1 MVMPPEG
8 ERRDNDDVPHC
19 CFDDWAS
26 SNADRVR
33 KGQGSPIVGAMLDQ
47 LEAAGLADRTLLD
60 IGCGAGELALGAIDR
75 GASRVRGVDLGPG
88 AIDTARA
95 LADERGLWD
104 RTTFEVLDGSRSDLG
119 TADVVAL
126 SRVVCCYPDP
136 RGLVDNASRAA
147 QGVLAYSAPI
157 DRGVTGITNR
167 VVVAL
172 SNGWY
177 RIRPAKYRGFRT
189 FVHDLDAIDAR
200 VREAGFT
207 ERHRSRLRL
216 VWELV
221 VYER

>member
-1 MVMPPEG
+1 MGKPAGAAQP
-8 ERRDNDDVPHC
+8 DDGVPHC

-26 SNADRVR
+26 SNAERVR
-33 KGQGSPIVGAMLDQ
+33 KGQSSPVVGAMLDQ

-60 IGCGAGELALGAIDR
+60 VGCGAGELALGAIDR

-88 AIDTARA
+88 AIDAART

-104 RTTFEVLDGSRSDLG
+104 RTSFDVLDGSRSDLG

-136 RGLVDNASRAA
+136 AGLIDNASRAA
-147 QGVLAYSAPI
+147 HGVLAYSAPV
-157 DRGVTGITNR
+157 DRGIAGTANR
-167 VVVAL
+167 VVVAI
-172 SNGWY
+172 SNVWY
-177 RIRPAKYRGFRT
+177 RIRPAKYRGFKT

-207 ERHRSRLRL
+207 ERHRSRLRF

>member
-1 MVMPPEG
+1 MGMPPAAEPPD
-8 ERRDNDDVPHC
+8 EEVPHC

-26 SNADRVR
+26 SNAERVR
-33 KGQGSPIVGAMLDQ
+33 KGQASPVVGAMLDQ

-60 IGCGAGELALGAIDR
+60 VGCGAGELALAAIDR
-75 GASRVRGVDLGPG
+75 GASSVRGVDLGPG
-88 AIDTARA
+88 AIDAARA

-104 RTTFEVLDGSRSDLG
+104 RTAFEVLDGSRSDLG

-136 RGLVDNASRAA
+136 RSLVDNASRAA
-147 QGVLAYSAPI
+147 LGVLAYSAPI
-157 DRGVTGITNR
+157 DRGIPGVMNR
-167 VVVAL
+167 VVVAI
-172 SNGWY
+172 SNAWY

-189 FVHDLDAIDAR
+189 FVHDLDAIDDR
-200 VREAGFT
+200 VREAGFR

>member
-1 MVMPPEG
+1 MGKTPEG
-8 ERRDNDDVPHC
+8 GSPDHDVPHC
-19 CFDDWAS
+19 CFDDWAN

-33 KGQGSPIVGAMLDQ
+33 KGQASPIVGAMLDQ
-47 LEAAGLADRTLLD
+47 LEAAGLDDRTLLD
-60 IGCGAGELALGAIDR
+60 VGCGAGDLALEAIDR
-75 GASRVRGVDLGPG
+75 GASSVRGVDLGPG
-88 AIDTARA
+88 AIDAARA

-104 RTTFEVLDGSRSDLG
+104 RTTFEVLDASRSDLG

-147 QGVLAYSAPI
+147 QEVLAYSAPV
-157 DRGVTGITNR
+157 DRGIAGIANR
-167 VVVAL
+167 VVFAV
-172 SNGWY
+172 SNVWY
-177 RIRPAKYRGFRT
+177 RIRSGRYRGFRA

-207 ERHRSRLRL
+207 ERHRSRRRF

>member
-1 MVMPPEG
+1 MGTPSAAEPPSE
-8 ERRDNDDVPHC
+8 EVPHC

-33 KGQGSPIVGAMLDQ
+33 KGQASPVVGAMLDQ

-60 IGCGAGELALGAIDR
+60 VGCGAGELSLGALDR

-88 AIDTARA
+88 AIDAARA
-95 LADERGLWD
+95 LADERGFWD
-104 RTTFEVLDGSRSDLG
+104 RTSFEVLDGSRSDLG

-136 RGLVDNASRAA
+136 TGLVDNASRAA

-157 DRGVTGITNR
+157 DRGIAGIANR
-167 VVVAL
+167 VVVAI

-177 RIRPAKYRGFRT
+177 RIRPAKYRGFKT

-200 VREAGFT
+200 VRQAGFT
-207 ERHRSRLRL
+207 ERHRSRSRF

>member
-1 MVMPPEG
+1 MGMTPEG
-8 ERRDNDDVPHC
+8 GSPDDEVPHC

-33 KGQGSPIVGAMLDQ
+33 KGKASPIVGAMLDQ

-60 IGCGAGELALGAIDR
+60 VGCGAGDLALGAIDR
-75 GASRVRGVDLGPG
+75 GATSVRGIDLGPG
-88 AIDTARA
+88 AIDAARA
-95 LADERGLWD
+95 LADERGPWD
-104 RTTFEVLDGSRSDLG
+104 RTTFEVVDASRSDLG

-136 RGLVDNASRAA
+136 SSLVDNASRAA
-147 QGVLAYSAPI
+147 AGVLAYSAPV
-157 DRGVTGITNR
+157 DRGVAGIANR
-167 VVVAL
+167 VVVAI
-172 SNGWY
+172 SNAWY

-189 FVHDLDAIDAR
+189 FVHDLEAIDAR

-207 ERHRSRLRL
+207 EHHRSRLRF